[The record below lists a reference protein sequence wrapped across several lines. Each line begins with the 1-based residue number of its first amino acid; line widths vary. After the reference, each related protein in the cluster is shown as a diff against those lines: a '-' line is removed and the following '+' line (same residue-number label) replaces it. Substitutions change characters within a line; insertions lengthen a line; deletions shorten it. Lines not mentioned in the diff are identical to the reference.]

1 MVPAK
6 RTLGWNTD
14 RLLLVLAAVSLGMLG
29 LLAIAHSPWALAVF
43 VVLPSLWYRGQRAMV
58 AERAGALQL
67 NAAVTALLC
76 QDEPAAG
83 WQSGSVR
90 RVAPRLRLISEVAE

>member
-6 RTLGWNTD
+6 RTRGYDTD
-14 RLLLVLAAVSLGMLG
+14 RLLLALAAVSLGVLG
-29 LLAIAHSPWALAVF
+29 LLAIAHSPWALALF
-43 VVLPSLWYRGQRAMV
+43 VILPSLWYRGQRAMA
-58 AERAGALQL
+58 AERTGALQL

-76 QDEPAAG
+76 QDEPAAR
-83 WQSGSVR
+83 WQSGSAR